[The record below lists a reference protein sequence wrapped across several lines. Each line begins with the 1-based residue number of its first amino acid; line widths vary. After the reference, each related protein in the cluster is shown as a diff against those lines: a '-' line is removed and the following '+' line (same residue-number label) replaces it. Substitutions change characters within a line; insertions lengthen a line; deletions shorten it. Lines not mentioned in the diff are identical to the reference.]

1 MTNQPQGGDVGG
13 SWQQAIA
20 TRRTQLAG
28 GATLPSAAAARRLPD
43 LTRRRFILLNFWA
56 GLGTMLA
63 GSVGVL
69 VDFLYPRG
77 VTGFGGPV
85 PAGKVS
91 ELPKGGAP
99 KEFPIGQFFLVNLD
113 PAETRAGGSGGGD
126 GILALWRK
134 CPHLGCSVP
143 WRPGFNFNDDNGWFR
158 CPCHGSTYT
167 KAGVRVFGPAPRS
180 MDTMAVEIDGAGN
193 IVVQTGQRTPGGP
206 ENPERATKV

>member
-1 MTNQPQGGDVGG
+1 MTNQPEGAGG

-43 LTRRRFILLNFWA
+43 ITRRRFILLNFWA
-56 GLGTMLA
+56 GLGTLLA
-63 GSVGVL
+63 GTGGLL

-85 PAGKVS
+85 PAGKVTD
-91 ELPKGGAP
+91 LVKGANP
-99 KEFPIGQFFLVNLD
+99 KEFPIGQFWLVNLD
-113 PAETRAGGSGGGD
+113 PAETRPGGSGGGE

-143 WRPGFNFNDDNGWFR
+143 WRPGFNYDGDNGWFR

-180 MDTMAVEIDGAGN
+180 MDVMEVEIDSAGN
-193 IVVQTGQRTPGGP
+193 ITVQTGKRTPGGP
-206 ENPERATKV
+206 DNPKLAKKA

>member
-1 MTNQPQGGDVGG
+1 MTNQPQGDAGG
-13 SWQQAIA
+13 SWQQALA

-28 GATLPSAAAARRLPD
+28 GATVPSAAAARRLPD
-43 LTRRRFILLNFWA
+43 ISRRRFIVLNFWA
-56 GLGTMLA
+56 GLGTVLA

-85 PAGKVS
+85 PAGKVT
-91 ELPKGGAP
+91 ELAKGAAP
-99 KEFPIGQFFLVNLD
+99 KEYPIGQFWLINLD
-113 PAETRAGGSGGGD
+113 PAESRAGGSGGGE
-126 GILALWRK
+126 GIIALWRK

-143 WRPGFNFNDDNGWFR
+143 WRPGFTFNEDQGWFR

-180 MDTMAVEIDGAGN
+180 MDTMEVEIDGSGN
-193 IVVQTGQRTPGGP
+193 IVVQTGKRTPGGP
-206 ENPERATKV
+206 DNPQRAKKI